1 MFEEDEKPS
10 EYGKINFAIYYPPD
24 DLSYPEL
31 FLSIGTEKLYPSN
44 GYKLDIEKKLVN
56 RNLILKIN
64 GVIRP
69 AAVEGPPTRAH
80 TEISLKELKGIYSL
94 IIKGDNFS
102 DMYYLTT
109 PPDGTRIYGPS
120 TTHTEPSYRRPY

>member
-1 MFEEDEKPS
+1 MKNLIAFSMLLFLLSGCSMFEEDEQQS

-24 DLSYPEL
+24 DLPYPEL

-56 RNLILKIN
+56 RNLILKIK

-69 AAVEGPPTRAH
+69 AAVEGSPTRAH
-80 TEISLKELKGIYSL
+80 TEISLKELK
-94 IIKGDNFS
+94 
-102 DMYYLTT
+102 
-109 PPDGTRIYGPS
+109 
-120 TTHTEPSYRRPY
+120 